1 MWRGAFVP
9 RPCGICSGKFFD
21 RFFWNG
27 IKGACQDF
35 VPKETKKKNQMKR
48 WLNYVKVRWK
58 KNFIYDRGIL
68 CGIHYPF
75 CTV

>member
-9 RPCGICSGKFFD
+9 RPCGIYSGKFFD

-35 VPKETKKKNQMKR
+35 VPKETKKKNQMK
-48 WLNYVKVRWK
+48 VGK
-58 KNFIYDRGIL
+58 L
-68 CGIHYPF
+68 C
-75 CTV
+75 